1 MKVLIVD
8 DSSMVRDEVRAAL
21 TAGGHEVFE
30 ARDGLEG
37 LDEIK
42 RSTPGVVILD
52 VNMPRMNGIEMLTR
66 LRADGFDVPVL
77 MLTTEGQPELIR
89 AAKAAG
95 AKAWMVKPFQSE
107 LLLSAIARLGGE
119 S

>member
-1 MKVLIVD
+1 MIRAWCATKFAR
-8 DSSMVRDEVRAAL
+8 SSRR
-21 TAGGHEVFE
+21 GGHDVVE
-30 ARDGLEG
+30 ARDGIEG
-37 LDEIK
+37 LEEMK
-42 RSTPGVVILD
+42 RDCPGVVVLD

-89 AAKAAG
+89 QARSAG
-95 AKAWMVKPFQSE
+95 AKAWMVKPFDTE
-107 LLLSAIARLGGE
+107 LLLSAIARLGGA